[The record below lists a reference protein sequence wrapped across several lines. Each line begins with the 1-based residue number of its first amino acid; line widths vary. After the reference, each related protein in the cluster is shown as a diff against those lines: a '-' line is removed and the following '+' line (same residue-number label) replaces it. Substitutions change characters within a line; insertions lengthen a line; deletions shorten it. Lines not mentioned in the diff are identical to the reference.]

1 MIHGDDLAGLAAACA
16 AAVCFDGAIVFQALE
31 ARAIPTE
38 SGMRLSMLTRL
49 VRRPRWV
56 LASGLALLGWP
67 FQLLAFSLA
76 PITLVQPT
84 LSLGLILLLFLG
96 SRMLHERVGLREAMA
111 TVAII
116 AGVIGI
122 AFSAPKNS
130 DAYHGDWRLFVA
142 IGGLAVL
149 IAIPYLAG
157 VRARRA
163 GGLLVVSAGAAFSAT
178 ALMSKLVTD
187 ELSQGKPAAALAWAV
202 VTGLAALVGVLGE
215 MSALQRRTVS
225 RVAPPIFVIST
236 VLPVLV
242 APFLTGEHWGHTPL
256 GGGLIVVSLAA
267 VALGGALLGR
277 SKAVGTLMSASHREE
292 AAHADRAGS
301 ARAAPRT
308 ADAAVGRS
316 AAERSG

>member
-1 MIHGDDLAGLAAACA
+1 MIQGDDLAGFAAACA
-16 AAVCFDGAIVFQALE
+16 AAACFDGAIAFQALE
-31 ARAIPTE
+31 ARDIPTE
-38 SGMRLSMLTRL
+38 RGMRLSMLTRL
-49 VRRPRWV
+49 LRRPRWA
-56 LASGLALLGWP
+56 LATGLAILGWP

-84 LSLGLILLLFLG
+84 LSLGLVLLLFLG
-96 SRMLHERVGLREAMA
+96 SRMLHERVGLGEALA

-122 AFSAPKNS
+122 TASAPKNS
-130 DAYHGDWRLFVA
+130 DAYHGDWRLVVA
-142 IGGLAVL
+142 IGALAAL
-149 IAIPYLAG
+149 IAVPYLAG

-163 GGLLVVSAGAAFSAT
+163 GGLLIVSAGAAFSAT
-178 ALMSKLVTD
+178 ALMSKIITD
-187 ELSQGKPAAALAWAV
+187 ELSQGKPAAALTWAI
-202 VTGLAALVGVLGE
+202 VTALAALVGLLGE
-215 MSALQRRTVS
+215 MSAVQRRPVS

-242 APFLTGEHWGHTPL
+242 APLLTGERWGHTPL
-256 GGGLIVVSLAA
+256 GGAVIVVSLAG

-292 AAHADRAGS
+292 AAAP
-301 ARAAPRT
+301 RAAPRT
-308 ADAAVGRS
+308 TEAAVGRS